1 MSAKVEATI
10 DDLYKIEGK
19 AEIVNGEI
27 VRMSPTGYLPN
38 RAAGNIYISLRQHE
52 PNIEN
57 GHAVA
62 GNMAFAVDLPDRDS
76 FSPDAAFFYGHAGM
90 KFVQG
95 APAFAVEVRS
105 EHDYSAK
112 AEHKLAK
119 KRADYFAAG
128 TLVVWDVDL
137 LSDTPIKS
145 YRADSPDSPQVL
157 RRGES
162 ANAEPAVPGWTF
174 RVDDLFA

>member
-1 MSAKVEATI
+1 MSAKVETTV

-27 VRMSPTGYLPN
+27 VYMPPAGYLPN

-52 PNIEN
+52 PNIAN

-62 GNMAFAVDLPDRDS
+62 DNMAFAVDLPDRDS
-76 FSPDAAFFYGHAGM
+76 FSPDAAFFYGHADM
-90 KFVQG
+90 RFAQG

-105 EHDYSAK
+105 EHDYGAK
-112 AEHKLAK
+112 AERKMAK

-128 TLVVWDVDL
+128 ASVVWDVDL
-137 LSDTPIKS
+137 LSDTPVKS
-145 YRADSPDSPQVL
+145 YRTDSPDNPQTF
-157 RRGES
+157 RRGET
-162 ANAEPAVPGWTF
+162 ANAEPAVPGWMF
-174 RVDDLFA
+174 RVDDLFV